1 LHHRPNKYQKKKKKK
16 QHYFRKPPNIRFNH
30 YTPEPIYRDTPHRYQ
45 TTTENAVHEYD
56 YNYDYHDYDDD
67 DDYPYE
73 EPVLQQYTTP
83 APHHYH
89 SSSAKPPHSHS
100 YNSHTTHV
108 PFYHS
113 STPYTLKLHDV
124 PHNPVSPH
132 HSSKL
137 EFLDD
142 NVPYEEPVLQQYKT
156 PAPHH
161 YHSSSAKPPHSHS
174 YSSHTT
180 HAPFYHSSTPFTLKL
195 HNVPHNPVSPH
206 HSSKLEFLDDDV
218 PYNPVAPHHSSKLK
232 LLDNDDYHGHPYA
245 AAVSKQPPF
254 YIPDL
259 DGVAKDS
266 DWDVKDFG
274 SWGRRLRPRKRQT

>member
-1 LHHRPNKYQKKKKKK
+1 LHHRPNKYQKKEKKK

-142 NVPYEEPVLQQYKT
+142 NVPY
-156 PAPHH
+156 
-161 YHSSSAKPPHSHS
+161 
-174 YSSHTT
+174 
-180 HAPFYHSSTPFTLKL
+180 
-195 HNVPHNPVSPH
+195 
-206 HSSKLEFLDDDV
+206 
-218 PYNPVAPHHSSKLK
+218 NPVAPHHSSKLK

-245 AAVSKQPPF
+245 AAVSMQPPF